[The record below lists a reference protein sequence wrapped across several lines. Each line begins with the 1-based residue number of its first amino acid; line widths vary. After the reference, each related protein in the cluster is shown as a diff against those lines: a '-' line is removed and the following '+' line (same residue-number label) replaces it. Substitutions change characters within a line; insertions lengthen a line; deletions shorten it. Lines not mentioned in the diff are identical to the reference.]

1 MKKLIPVVL
10 LAFTP
15 SVAFADITA
24 KYTTSAS
31 MQVDMPY
38 IVTQRAASSYSLS
51 GSNIDVKVATGS
63 NDSDGN
69 PTYYAN
75 RIGGLDYSGISGNDW
90 NGVPSVTA
98 SVKEVKVAGSAFS
111 INESL
116 MLGDK
121 DPGNVSVTNGIATLP
136 ILSGQTTVGAGG
148 SHAGLTITSLSSGAH
163 TCSGANAQ
171 NGSGSSCVIQS
182 AVTITLD

>member
-69 PTYYAN
+69 PTY
-75 RIGGLDYSGISGNDW
+75 
-90 NGVPSVTA
+90 
-98 SVKEVKVAGSAFS
+98 
-111 INESL
+111 
-116 MLGDK
+116 
-121 DPGNVSVTNGIATLP
+121 
-136 ILSGQTTVGAGG
+136 
-148 SHAGLTITSLSSGAH
+148 
-163 TCSGANAQ
+163 
-171 NGSGSSCVIQS
+171 
-182 AVTITLD
+182 